1 MTIDSRRLGV
11 ALAASFAAS
20 LAFAAGDAA
29 YAQDARAAMPSSG
42 IAARQPASDAP
53 AGAAGTP
60 TIAPGAAAVTARIA
74 GVDLPVF
81 TYRPA
86 QCTPATLLVVFHGVQ
101 RNGTA
106 YRDHAIPLAERLCA
120 IVVAP
125 QFDAARFPRDVYQ
138 YGGASVAHGLS
149 RDPRQPRALVAP
161 LVGWARQAS
170 AIAAPRVVLL
180 GHSAGAQFLDR
191 VAAYGAPDV
200 ARIVI
205 ANPSTW
211 VMPSVTDAAPFGFG
225 GLGAA
230 RDADDALRAYLA
242 QPVTVLLGTADIGN
256 RHLVHGR
263 MADAQ
268 GPTRHARG
276 LVAFQAARAAAERHG
291 WAFNWRLVEVP
302 GVGHDATRMFASPEA
317 FGAVQDLR

>member
-1 MTIDSRRLGV
+1 MTIDPRRLGA
-11 ALAASFAAS
+11 ALAAS
-20 LAFAAGDAA
+20 LALAAGDAA
-29 YAQDARAAMPSSG
+29 HAQDAGAAAPPPG
-42 IAARQPASDAP
+42 IAASQPAT
-53 AGAAGTP
+53 GA
-60 TIAPGAAAVTARIA
+60 TIAPGAAAATARIA

-86 QCTPATLLVVFHGVQ
+86 QCAPATLLVVFHGVQ
-101 RNGTA
+101 RNGAA

-138 YGGASVAHGLS
+138 YGGASAAHGLS
-149 RDPRQPRALVAP
+149 RDLRQPRALVTP

-170 AIAAPRVVLL
+170 GLAAPRVVLL

-211 VMPSVTDAAPFGFG
+211 VMPSAADAAPFGFG
-225 GLGAA
+225 GVGAA

-242 QPVTVLLGTADIGN
+242 QPVTVLLGTSDTGN

-276 LVAFQAARAAAERHG
+276 RHAFQAARAAAESRG
-291 WAFNWRLVEVP
+291 WPFGWRLVEVP

-317 FGAVQDLR
+317 LGAMQDIR

>member
-1 MTIDSRRLGV
+1 MTIDPRRLGA
-11 ALAASFAAS
+11 ALAAS
-20 LAFAAGDAA
+20 LALAAGDAA
-29 YAQDARAAMPSSG
+29 HAQDVGAAPPPPG
-42 IAARQPASDAP
+42 IAASQPAT
-53 AGAAGTP
+53 GA
-60 TIAPGAAAVTARIA
+60 TIAPGASAATARIA
-74 GVDLPVF
+74 GIDLPVF

-101 RNGTA
+101 RNGAA

-138 YGGASVAHGLS
+138 YGGASAAHGLS

-170 AIAAPRVVLL
+170 GIAAPRVVLL

-191 VAAYGAPDV
+191 VAAYGAPDI

-211 VMPSVTDAAPFGFG
+211 VMPSATDAAPFGFG
-225 GLGAA
+225 FGGFGTA

-242 QPVTVLLGTADIGN
+242 QPITVLLGTADTGN
-256 RHLVHGR
+256 RHLVRGR

-276 LVAFQAARAAAERHG
+276 LHAFQAARAAAESRG
-291 WAFNWRLVEVP
+291 WAFGWRLVEVP
-302 GVGHDATRMFASPEA
+302 GVGHDAPRMFASPEA
-317 FGAVQDLR
+317 LEAVQGTR

>member
-1 MTIDSRRLGV
+1 MTIDPRRLGAALATGL
-11 ALAASFAAS
+11 ALAA
-20 LAFAAGDAA
+20 GHAA
-29 YAQDARAAMPSSG
+29 YAQDGGAAATPPH
-42 IAARQPASDAP
+42 IAESQPAT
-53 AGAAGTP
+53 AA
-60 TIAPGAAAVTARIA
+60 TIVPGAAAATAHIA

-101 RNGTA
+101 RNGAA

-120 IVVAP
+120 IIVAP
-125 QFDAARFPRDVYQ
+125 QFDAARFPTDVYQ
-138 YGGASVAHGLS
+138 YGGASAAQGLS

-170 AIAAPRVVLL
+170 GIAAPRVVLL

-191 VAAYGAPDV
+191 VAAYGPPDV
-200 ARIVI
+200 TRIVI

-211 VMPSVTDAAPFGFG
+211 VMPTVTDAAPFGFG
-225 GLGAA
+225 GVGAA

-242 QPVTVLLGTADIGN
+242 QPITVLLGAADTGS
-256 RHLVHGR
+256 RHLVRGR

-276 LVAFQAARAAAERHG
+276 LHAFQAAQAAAESRG
-291 WAFNWRLVEVP
+291 WVFGWRLVEVP

-317 FGAVQDLR
+317 LEAVQGTR

>member
-1 MTIDSRRLGV
+1 MTIDPRRLGA
-11 ALAASFAAS
+11 ALAAGFA
-20 LAFAAGDAA
+20 LAGGHAAH
-29 YAQDARAAMPSSG
+29 AQDAGAAAPPPG
-42 IAARQPASDAP
+42 IAASQPVT
-53 AGAAGTP
+53 GA
-60 TIAPGAAAVTARIA
+60 TIAPGAAAATAHVA

-86 QCTPATLLVVFHGVQ
+86 QCAPSTLLVVFHGVQ
-101 RNGTA
+101 RNGAA

-138 YGGASVAHGLS
+138 YGGASAAHGLS
-149 RDPRQPRALVAP
+149 RDPRQPRGLVAP

-170 AIAAPRVVLL
+170 GIAAPSVVLL

-225 GLGAA
+225 GVGTA

-242 QPVTVLLGTADIGN
+242 QPITVLLGTADTGN
-256 RHLVHGR
+256 RHLVRGR

-276 LVAFQAARAAAERHG
+276 LHAFQAARAAAESRG
-291 WAFNWRLVEVP
+291 WAFGWRLVEVP

-317 FGAVQDLR
+317 LEAVQGTR

>member
-1 MTIDSRRLGV
+1 MTIDPRRLGAAFAASV
-11 ALAASFAAS
+11 ALAAGNVAH
-20 LAFAAGDAA
+20 
-29 YAQDARAAMPSSG
+29 AQDAGVALPPPG
-42 IAARQPASDAP
+42 IAASQPA
-53 AGAAGTP
+53 AGA
-60 TIAPGAAAVTARIA
+60 TIAPGVAAATVNIA
-74 GVDLPVF
+74 GADLPVF

-86 QCTPATLLVVFHGVQ
+86 QCTPSTLLVVFHGVQ
-101 RNGTA
+101 RNGAA

-125 QFDAARFPRDVYQ
+125 RFDAARFPRDVYQ
-138 YGGASVAHGLS
+138 YGGASAAHGLS

-161 LVGWARQAS
+161 LVGWARRAS
-170 AIAAPRVVLL
+170 GMAAPRVVLL

-200 ARIVI
+200 DRIVI

-211 VMPSVTDAAPFGFG
+211 VMPSVADAAPFGFG

-230 RDADDALRAYLA
+230 HDADDALRAYLA
-242 QPVTVLLGTADIGN
+242 QPITVLLGTADTGN

-276 LVAFQAARAAAERHG
+276 LHAFQAARAAAESRG
-291 WAFNWRLVEVP
+291 WAFGWRLVEVP

-317 FGAVQDLR
+317 REAVQDIR